1 MFRFEY
7 LTQTQLGKLFDCS
20 SHDIGRWL
28 VAIGLRDQK
37 GKPSTEA
44 FAGVFCKQLPSR
56 NDGYCWGWHAK
67 KTTQALEKAGHK
79 LAFPPPEDL
88 IDTPWLK
95 GPFSMKQSSENGF
108 EILNGDGHVSAWSFG
123 KGNAD
128 FVVRLLN
135 LADKCGKLP
144 GQAAERA

>member
-1 MFRFEY
+1 MFKHDY
-7 LTQTQLGKLFDCS
+7 LTQTQLGK
-20 SHDIGRWL
+20 WL

-56 NDGYCWGWHAK
+56 NDGYCWGWHAE
-67 KTTQALEKAGHK
+67 KTTHALETAGHK

-88 IDTPWLK
+88 IYTPWLK
-95 GPFSMKQSSENGF
+95 GPFSSRQNSENGF
-108 EILNGDGHVSAWSFG
+108 EILSGDGQVSAWVFG
-123 KGNAD
+123 KGNVD

-135 LADKCGKLP
+135 LADQHGKLP
-144 GQAAERA
+144 CRSAEPV